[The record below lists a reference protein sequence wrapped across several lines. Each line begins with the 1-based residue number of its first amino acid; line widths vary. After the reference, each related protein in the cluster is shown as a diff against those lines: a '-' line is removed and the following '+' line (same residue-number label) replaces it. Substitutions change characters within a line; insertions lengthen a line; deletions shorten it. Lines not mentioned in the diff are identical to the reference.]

1 MNKRHASVFILLP
14 TVLGIAGAM
23 TINKYTA
30 VGALSVAL
38 ATVLTYLVPIKSPGL
53 LVKHKPSVMGS
64 MLSLYASMA
73 VLLVLGE
80 ALTDGLLGCVR
91 LILMASWL
99 DFVLNAS
106 VAINDPHSIKP
117 ESTTRGEHI
126 AGMAQ
131 VAAAMATFVGSACYG
146 LSSGHAAIGIA
157 GLSIAASMAAMLIVT
172 CKKGKSW
179 RTAVAITAHMAHAD
193 FIIIIIMA
201 VICCFFDGDDKA
213 DAVALQTLV
222 PLVALL
228 LLDAFKT
235 ALHDSKAKGSTAC

>member
-106 VAINDPHSIKP
+106 MAINDPHCIKP

-179 RTAVAITAHMAHAD
+179 HTAVAITAHMEHAD

-201 VICCFFDGDDKA
+201 AICCFFDGDDKA
-213 DAVALQTLV
+213 DAVALQALV

>member
-64 MLSLYASMA
+64 TLSLYASMA
-73 VLLVLGE
+73 VLLVHGE

-106 VAINDPHSIKP
+106 VAIKRPTLHQAREHD
-117 ESTTRGEHI
+117 TRGAHR
-126 AGMAQ
+126 GHGTGGSSHGDVCRQ
-131 VAAAMATFVGSACYG
+131 CLLRFVIGPCSHRHCGACDCCKHGSD
-146 LSSGHAAIGIA
+146 
-157 GLSIAASMAAMLIVT
+157 
-172 CKKGKSW
+172 
-179 RTAVAITAHMAHAD
+179 AHSDIQKRKVMAHGRGHHGPHGACRLYHHNNNGCD
-193 FIIIIIMA
+193 M
-201 VICCFFDGDDKA
+201 
-213 DAVALQTLV
+213 
-222 PLVALL
+222 LL
-228 LLDAFKT
+228 FRW
-235 ALHDSKAKGSTAC
+235 